1 MEFCKQFRCMVLCRK
16 VKIGFQKDIII
27 EEKLTASYITKVSK
41 RKEYLQKFKEYKI
54 AYRVKW
60 NRAKANNNEQKYLY
74 DIQKFIN
81 DMKPYNKLLK
91 EDKLSKIKYLKIL
104 NERKRV

>member
-1 MEFCKQFRCMVLCRK
+1 MVLCRK

-54 AYRVKW
+54 AYGVRI
-60 NRAKANNNEQKYLY
+60 
-74 DIQKFIN
+74 DI
-81 DMKPYNKLLK
+81 
-91 EDKLSKIKYLKIL
+91 
-104 NERKRV
+104 